1 MKRDVQL
8 LPEAVREVEEAFWW
22 YERRRR
28 GLGLEFLLAF
38 DALLE
43 NLRRLPEGHE
53 AVAMRTRKAL
63 LRRFPYLV
71 LYALEE
77 KCVLVTAVFHGH
89 RNPRRWSNRV
99 REGVFAPGAFD
110 RARIPA

>member
-1 MKRDVQL
+1 VKRDVQL
-8 LPEAVREVEEAFWW
+8 LPEAVLEVVEAFWW
-22 YERRRR
+22 YEHRRR

-43 NLRRLPEGHE
+43 NLRRLPRGHE

-71 LYALEE
+71 LYAIEE
-77 KCVLVTAVFHGH
+77 ERVLVTAVFHGH
-89 RNPRRWSNRV
+89 QDPRRWSNRV
-99 REGVFAPGAFD
+99 REGVIAPGVFD